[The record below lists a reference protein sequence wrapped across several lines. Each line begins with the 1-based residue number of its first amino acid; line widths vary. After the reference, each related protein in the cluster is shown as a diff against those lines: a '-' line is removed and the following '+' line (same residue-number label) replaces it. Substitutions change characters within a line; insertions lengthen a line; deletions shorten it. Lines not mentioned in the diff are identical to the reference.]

1 MGAKLGKG
9 GDTTGLE
16 KAMKDLESQIKI
28 LRADLNK
35 LTDETGNNFKNH
47 QDQINKKAD
56 KQDLDDLE
64 ARIME
69 KMNEMIK
76 KLLASFADRSDTL
89 KRLAALEKN
98 VCIHFESL

>member
-1 MGAKLGKG
+1 M
-9 GDTTGLE
+9 
-16 KAMKDLESQIKI
+16 
-28 LRADLNK
+28 LRSDLNR

-64 ARIME
+64 ARIMD
-69 KMNEMIK
+69 KINEMIK
-76 KLLASFADRSDTL
+76 KLIASFADRQDTM

-98 VCIHFESL
+98 VSGTSITRTHQKIIIRDYR

>member
-1 MGAKLGKG
+1 M
-9 GDTTGLE
+9 
-16 KAMKDLESQIKI
+16 
-28 LRADLNK
+28 LRSDLNR

-64 ARIME
+64 ARIMD
-69 KMNEMIK
+69 KINEMIK
-76 KLLASFADRSDTL
+76 KLIASFADRQDTM

-98 VCIHFESL
+98 VSRSTTRTNQKITLCDYR

>member
-1 MGAKLGKG
+1 M
-9 GDTTGLE
+9 
-16 KAMKDLESQIKI
+16 
-28 LRADLNK
+28 LRSDLNR

-64 ARIME
+64 ARIMD
-69 KMNEMIK
+69 KINEMIK
-76 KLLASFADRSDTL
+76 KLIASFADRQDTM

-98 VCIHFESL
+98 VSRSTTRMHYKITLCDYR

>member
-1 MGAKLGKG
+1 MN
-9 GDTTGLE
+9 
-16 KAMKDLESQIKI
+16 
-28 LRADLNK
+28 R

-69 KMNEMIK
+69 KINDMIK
-76 KLLASFADRSDTL
+76 KLLASFADRADTL

-98 VCIHFESL
+98 VIDIFQVKIVIFI